1 MARLE
6 YVSFCPSYLSH
17 SFLCSLSLFAVDAA
31 KKVDPKVLSTLANPD
46 VLKDNDDDVAANAE
60 KVYQVDYDTSKAK
73 EIFGINYRTQ
83 KDSATDM
90 IAEFGKRGW

>member
-1 MARLE
+1 
-6 YVSFCPSYLSH
+6 
-17 SFLCSLSLFAVDAA
+17 LSLFAVDAA

>member
-1 MARLE
+1 
-6 YVSFCPSYLSH
+6 
-17 SFLCSLSLFAVDAA
+17 LSLFAVDAV

-46 VLKDNDDDVAANAE
+46 VLKDGDEDVAANAE
-60 KVYQVDYDTSKAK
+60 KVYQVDYDTRKAR
-73 EIFGINYRTQ
+73 EIFGINYRTG

>member
-1 MARLE
+1 M
-6 YVSFCPSYLSH
+6 
-17 SFLCSLSLFAVDAA
+17 
-31 KKVDPKVLSTLANPD
+31 
-46 VLKDNDDDVAANAE
+46 LKYGEDDGAANGE

-73 EIFGINYRTQ
+73 KIFGIEFRTE